1 MCAQPVDALLDD
13 AVRLAH
19 LLDAHQV
26 AVVAVAVLA
35 HRDVEVHVRIGGVG
49 LFLAQVP
56 RNAGA
61 ADHRTRETQAQRPLR
76 THDADADGA
85 LLPDAIV
92 REQRLV
98 LVNEPREAVRE
109 VLEEVE
115 QRAAAGLV
123 QLLDGRLAVPL
134 GAGLAVDAARAVI
147 GRVQA
152 RSRDRLVAVHQ
163 VFALAE
169 AVQEHAH
176 GADIKRVR
184 AEPHQVVQD
193 ARDLIEQ
200 RADVLRTDRCLD
212 AEQLLDGA
220 HVAVL
225 VAHHGHVV
233 QPVHVADTLVERLG
247 LGELLGAAVQQPDV
261 RVGAVDDLAVHLEH
275 QASV

>member
-1 MCAQPVDALLDD
+1 
-13 AVRLAH
+13 
-19 LLDAHQV
+19 
-26 AVVAVAVLA
+26 
-35 HRDVEVHVRIGGVG
+35 
-49 LFLAQVP
+49 
-56 RNAGA
+56 
-61 ADHRTRETQAQRPLR
+61 
-76 THDADADGA
+76 
-85 LLPDAIV
+85 
-92 REQRLV
+92 
-98 LVNEPREAVRE
+98 
-109 VLEEVE
+109 
-115 QRAAAGLV
+115 
-123 QLLDGRLAVPL
+123 
-134 GAGLAVDAARAVI
+134 
-147 GRVQA
+147 VQA

-275 QASV
+275 QAQHAVRGRVLRTEV